1 VNGDDSYR
9 YPFGPY
15 PTGWYL
21 ALESRALAPGIVT
34 PLVLFGRELVAFR
47 SAKTGTAVIL
57 DAHCPHMGAHLGYG
71 GEVDGEGI
79 RCPFHHWRF
88 DLRGRCDDVPYNEGR
103 RPPETGLR
111 AWPVHETSGL
121 VLIHYS
127 DSGEAPRWRMP
138 DLPEWGAA
146 GWLGYETVQWRIRM
160 HVQELAENIPD
171 TAHFAYVHE
180 VPGTPR
186 AEVEIA
192 GHVYRQRSYFAETG
206 ETFTVQ
212 EAHGLGLVWLRS
224 AQVSR
229 SEPKASEDH
238 QAGLVFLTAITPLD
252 AQHCELKLL
261 FLAREEPGARELSPE
276 NRALIRLI
284 ADTTARDVPIWEHK
298 VYREKPVLVPAD
310 GPIAQLRRWA
320 RQFYETGANG

>member
-1 VNGDDSYR
+1 MAAVHDRSSSDATYR

-21 ALESRALAPGIVT
+21 ALESRALAPGAVL
-34 PLVLFGRELVAFR
+34 PLTRFGRELVAFR
-47 SAKTGTAVIL
+47 SEKTGTAVIL

-71 GEVDGEGI
+71 GAVDGEGI

-88 DLRGRCDDVPYNEGR
+88 DLGGRCNDVPYNEGR
-103 RPPETGLR
+103 RPPDTGLR

-121 VLIHYS
+121 LLVHYS
-127 DSGEAPRWRMP
+127 ESGEAPRWRLP
-138 DLPEWGAA
+138 DLPEWGET
-146 GWLGYETVQWRIRM
+146 GWLGYETVSWRIRM
-160 HVQELAENIPD
+160 HVQELTENIPD
-171 TAHFAYVHE
+171 TAHFLYVHE

-186 AEVEIA
+186 AEVEIKD
-192 GHVYRQRSYFAETG
+192 HVYRQRSYFAETG

-224 AQVSR
+224 AGR
-229 SEPKASEDH
+229 
-238 QAGLVFLTAITPLD
+238 LVFLTAITPLD

-261 FLAREEPGARELSPE
+261 FLAREEDGARELSAE
-276 NRALIRLI
+276 SRALIQLI

-298 VYREKPVLVPAD
+298 VYRERPVLVPAD

-320 RQFYETGANG
+320 RQFYEAPISE

>member
-1 VNGDDSYR
+1 MNAVQHASLGDGSYR

-21 ALESRALAPGIVT
+21 ALESRALAPGTVA
-34 PLVLFGRELVAFR
+34 PLTLFGRELVAFR
-47 SAKTGTAVIL
+47 TKTGTAVIL

-88 DLRGRCDDVPYNEGR
+88 DLCGRCDDVPYNEGR
-103 RPPETGLR
+103 RPPDTGLR
-111 AWPVHETSGL
+111 AWPVHETSGVVL
-121 VLIHYS
+121 VHYS
-127 DSGEAPRWRMP
+127 ESGAAPRWQMP
-138 DLPEWGAA
+138 DLPEWGAPD
-146 GWLGYETVQWRIRM
+146 WFGYETVSWRIRM

-186 AEVEIA
+186 AEVEIT

-224 AQVSR
+224 AGR
-229 SEPKASEDH
+229 
-238 QAGLVFLTAITPLD
+238 LVFLTAITPLD

-261 FLAREEPGARELSPE
+261 FLAREESGARELSPE
-276 NRALIRLI
+276 SRALIRLI

-298 VYREKPVLVPAD
+298 VYRDKPVLVPAD

-320 RQFYETGANG
+320 RQFYEPPVR

>member
-1 VNGDDSYR
+1 MSEPDTYR

-21 ALESRALAPGIVT
+21 ALESSALAPGAVT
-34 PLVLFGRELVAFR
+34 PLALFGRELVAFR
-47 SAKTGTAVIL
+47 SEKTGTAVIL

-71 GEVDGEGI
+71 GCVDGEGI

-88 DLRGRCDDVPYNEGR
+88 DLGGRCDDVPYDRER
-103 RPPETGLR
+103 RPPNAGLH
-111 AWPVHETSGL
+111 AWPVHETSGV

-127 DSGEAPRWRMP
+127 ETGAAPRWRMP
-138 DLPEWGAA
+138 DLPEWGTD
-146 GWLGYETVQWRIRM
+146 GWLGYETVRWRIRM
-160 HVQELAENIPD
+160 HVQELTENIPD

-186 AEVEIA
+186 AEVEIQD
-192 GHVYRQRSYFAETG
+192 HVYRQRSYFAESG

-224 AQVSR
+224 AGR
-229 SEPKASEDH
+229 
-238 QAGLVFLTAITPLD
+238 LTFLTAITPID
-252 AQHCELKLL
+252 AQHCELALL
-261 FLAREEPGARELSPE
+261 FLAREDAGARELSAE
-276 NRALIRLI
+276 NRALIQLI

-298 VYREKPVLVPAD
+298 VYREKPALVPGD

-320 RQFYETGANG
+320 RQFYEPAAAR

>member
-1 VNGDDSYR
+1 MSAVQDASIGDGSYR

-21 ALESRALAPGIVT
+21 ALQSRALAPGAVA
-34 PLVLFGRELVAFR
+34 PLALFGRELVAFR

-88 DLRGRCDDVPYNEGR
+88 DLCGRCDDVPYNEGR
-103 RPPETGLR
+103 RPPDTGLR

-127 DSGEAPRWRMP
+127 ESGAAPRWQMP
-138 DLPEWGAA
+138 DLPEWGAP
-146 GWLGYETVQWRIRM
+146 GWLGYETVSWRIRM

-224 AQVSR
+224 AGR
-229 SEPKASEDH
+229 
-238 QAGLVFLTAITPLD
+238 LVFLTAITPLD
-252 AQHCELKLL
+252 GEHCDLSLL
-261 FLAREEPGARELSPE
+261 FLAREEPGACELSPE

-284 ADTTARDVPIWEHK
+284 GDTTARDVPIWEHK
-298 VYREKPVLVPAD
+298 VYRDRPVLVPAD

-320 RQFYETGANG
+320 RQFHETAR

>member
-1 VNGDDSYR
+1 MSESETYR
-9 YPFGPY
+9 YPFAPY

-21 ALESRALAPGIVT
+21 ALESSALAPGAVL
-34 PLVLFGRELVAFR
+34 PLSLFGRELVAFR

-57 DAHCPHMGAHLGYG
+57 DAHCPHMGAHVGYG
-71 GEVDGEGI
+71 GAVDGEGI

-88 DLRGRCDDVPYNEGR
+88 DLAGRCDDVPYDRER
-103 RPPETGLR
+103 RPPKVGLR
-111 AWPVHETSGL
+111 PWPVHETSGV

-127 DSGEAPRWRMP
+127 ESGAAPRWQMP

-146 GWLGYETVQWRIRM
+146 GWLGYESVRWRIRM
-160 HVQELAENIPD
+160 HVQELTENIPD

-186 AEVEIA
+186 AEVEIRD
-192 GHVYRQRSYFAETG
+192 HVYRQRSYFAETG
-206 ETFTVQ
+206 ETFTIQ

-224 AQVSR
+224 AGR
-229 SEPKASEDH
+229 
-238 QAGLVFLTAITPLD
+238 LVFLTAITPVD
-252 AQHCELKLL
+252 AQHCELALL
-261 FLAREEPGARELSPE
+261 FLAREERDARELSPE
-276 NRALIRLI
+276 NRALIQLI

-298 VYREKPVLVPAD
+298 VYREKPALVPGD

-320 RQFYETGANG
+320 RQFYEESHSTAAS

>member
-1 VNGDDSYR
+1 
-9 YPFGPY
+9 
-15 PTGWYL
+15 
-21 ALESRALAPGIVT
+21 
-34 PLVLFGRELVAFR
+34 VAFR
-47 SAKTGTAVIL
+47 SAKSGTAVIL
-57 DAHCPHMGAHLGYG
+57 DAHCPHMGAHVGYG

-88 DLRGRCDDVPYNEGR
+88 DLSGRCDDVPYDR
-103 RPPETGLR
+103 VHRLPDAGLR

-127 DSGEAPRWRMP
+127 ESGAAPRWRMP
-138 DLPEWGAA
+138 DLREWGVP
-146 GWLGYETVQWRIRM
+146 GWLGYESVSWRIRM

-192 GHVYRQRSYFAETG
+192 DHVYRQRSYFAETG

-212 EAHGLGLVWLRS
+212 EAHGLGLVWLR
-224 AQVSR
+224 A
-229 SEPKASEDH
+229 
-238 QAGLVFLTAITPLD
+238 AGRLVFLTAITPID
-252 AQHCELKLL
+252 AQHCKLELL
-261 FLAREEPGARELSPE
+261 FLAREEPARARSRPR

-284 ADTTARDVPIWEHK
+284 GDTTARDVPIWEHK
-298 VYREKPVLVPAD
+298 VYRAKPALVPGD

-320 RQFYETGANG
+320 RQFYERPSPSASD

>member
-1 VNGDDSYR
+1 MNRMQHSSSGGGSYR

-21 ALESRALAPGIVT
+21 ALESRALAPGAVA
-34 PLVLFGRELVAFR
+34 PLELFGRELVAFR

-88 DLRGRCDDVPYNEGR
+88 DLCGRCDDVPYNEGR
-103 RPPETGLR
+103 RPPDTGLR
-111 AWPVHETSGL
+111 AWPTHETSGL
-121 VLIHYS
+121 LLIHYS
-127 DSGEAPRWRMP
+127 ESGAAPRWHMP
-138 DLPEWGAA
+138 DLPEWGAP
-146 GWLGYETVQWRIRM
+146 GWLGYEPVSWRIRM

-192 GHVYRQRSYFAETG
+192 EHVYRQRSYFAETG

-224 AQVSR
+224 AGR
-229 SEPKASEDH
+229 
-238 QAGLVFLTAITPLD
+238 LVFLTAITPLD
-252 AQHCELKLL
+252 AEHCELKLL
-261 FLAREEPGARELSPE
+261 FLAREEPGTRQLSAE
-276 NRALIRLI
+276 NRALIQLI

-298 VYREKPVLVPAD
+298 VYRDKPVLVPAD

-320 RQFYETGANG
+320 RQFHEAPVAAR